1 MPVLEVEAVEKS
13 FDGVRAVQG
22 ISFSVERGE
31 ILGLLGPN
39 GAGKTT
45 LIRMVIGIFLPDR
58 GTVRYFFGGKP
69 GPLQRERIG
78 YLPEERGLH
87 RKARVLDLLVYY
99 AELKGI
105 PRGEA
110 RRRAREWLSRLG
122 LSAWERKK
130 VEALSKGMQQKVQFL
145 AAILHEPELVILD
158 EPFMGLDPVNQDL
171 FQELILEIKGS
182 SAVILSSHQM
192 NLVEGLCDRVLFIQK
207 GREVLQGPLDEV
219 RRSYGRYRVELR
231 FRGDGAWLRELPGI
245 EGLEL
250 SPGKAFFSL
259 GFGVEPR
266 EFLESLPDELEVEEI
281 SLRRPTL
288 HEIFVD
294 LVGGTG

>member
-1 MPVLEVEAVEKS
+1 MALLEILGVEKS

-22 ISFSVERGE
+22 ISFSIERGE

-58 GTVRYFFGGKP
+58 GTIRYFFGGKP
-69 GPLQRERIG
+69 GPLHRERIG
-78 YLPEERGLH
+78 YLPEERGLY
-87 RKARVLDLLVYY
+87 RKARVLDLLIYH

-105 PRGEA
+105 PRREA
-110 RRRAREWLSRLG
+110 RHRAREWLGRLG
-122 LSAWERKK
+122 LSAWKNRK

-145 AAILHEPELVILD
+145 AAVLHDPELVILD

-171 FQELILEIKGS
+171 FRELIRDLRDGA
-182 SAVILSSHQM
+182 AVILSSHQM

-207 GREVLQGPLDEV
+207 GKEVLQGPLDGV
-219 RRSYGRYRVELR
+219 KRSHGRYRVELR
-231 FRGDGAWLRELPGI
+231 FQGDGASLRGLSGVED
-245 EGLEL
+245 LEL
-250 SPGKAFFSL
+250 SDGYATFALTPGT
-259 GFGVEPR
+259 EPR
-266 EFLESLPDELEVEEI
+266 EFLRSLPEDLEVEEI
-281 SLRRPTL
+281 SVRRPTL

-294 LVGGTG
+294 LVGEEG

>member
-1 MPVLEVEAVEKS
+1 
-13 FDGVRAVQG
+13 VQG

-58 GTVRYFFGGKP
+58 GTIRYFFGGKP
-69 GPLQRERIG
+69 GPLLRERIG
-78 YLPEERGLH
+78 YLPEERGLY

-105 PRGEA
+105 SREKA

-122 LSAWERKK
+122 LSAWEKRK

-171 FQELILEIKGS
+171 FRELIQEIRGS

-192 NLVEGLCDRVLFIQK
+192 NLVEGLCDRVLFIQRGK
-207 GREVLQGPLDEV
+207 EILQGPLDEV
-219 RRSYGRYRVELR
+219 RSSHGKYRVELR
-231 FRGDGAWLRELPGI
+231 FRGDGTRLRELVGV
-245 EGLEL
+245 EDLEL
-250 SPGKAFFSL
+250 SPGKAVFSL
-259 GFGVEPR
+259 APGVEPR
-266 EFLESLPDELEVEEI
+266 EFLKRLPEGLGVEEI

-294 LVGGTG
+294 LVREAA

>member
-1 MPVLEVEAVEKS
+1 MEKS

-45 LIRMVIGIFLPDR
+45 VIRMVIGIFLPDR
-58 GTVRYFFGGKP
+58 GTIRYFFGGSP
-69 GPLQRERIG
+69 GPLLRERIG
-78 YLPEERGLH
+78 YLPEERGLYQ
-87 RKARVLDLLVYY
+87 KAKVLDLLVYH
-99 AELKGI
+99 AELKGVH
-105 PRGEA
+105 REEA

-122 LSAWERKK
+122 LSAWERRK

-145 AAILHEPELVILD
+145 AAILHEPELIILD

-171 FQELILEIKGS
+171 FRELIREIKER

-207 GREVLQGPLDEV
+207 GKEVLQGPLDEV
-219 RRSYGRYRVELR
+219 RSSYGRYRVELR
-231 FRGDGAWLRELPGI
+231 FRGDGTRLRELAGV
-245 EGLEL
+245 ENLEL
-250 SPGKAFFSL
+250 SLNKASFFLAPGM
-259 GFGVEPR
+259 EPR
-266 EFLESLPDELEVEEI
+266 GFLEKLPEELEIAEI

-294 LVGGTG
+294 LVRGTG